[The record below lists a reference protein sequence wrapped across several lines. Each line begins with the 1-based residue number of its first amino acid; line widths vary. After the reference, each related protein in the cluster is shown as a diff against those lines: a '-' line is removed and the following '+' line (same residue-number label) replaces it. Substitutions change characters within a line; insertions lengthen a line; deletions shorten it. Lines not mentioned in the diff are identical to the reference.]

1 MKDTNRHTNRELY
14 PIEDAISR
22 ILFNST
28 VHTFFMIFRS
38 VRPFFRLGGLQYL
51 YC

>member
-28 VHTFFMIFRS
+28 VHTF
-38 VRPFFRLGGLQYL
+38 L
-51 YC
+51 